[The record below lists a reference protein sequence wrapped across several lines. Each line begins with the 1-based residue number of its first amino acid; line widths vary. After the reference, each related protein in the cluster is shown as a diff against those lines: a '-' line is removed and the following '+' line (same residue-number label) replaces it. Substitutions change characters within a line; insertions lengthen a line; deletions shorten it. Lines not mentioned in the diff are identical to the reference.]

1 MRVPGNALAG
11 TGQPQSSTIVS
22 KPCRRTSATRLEG
35 IGSAMRPLAAARGNS
50 NVVVT
55 TPIAREIPGFI
66 WAVARQLEP
75 QTTD

>member
-1 MRVPGNALAG
+1 
-11 TGQPQSSTIVS
+11 
-22 KPCRRTSATRLEG
+22 
-35 IGSAMRPLAAARGNS
+35 MRPLAAARGNS